1 MLLHIGRIQ
10 AKQGAGEQMWFIP
23 KAAARSGG
31 QRGTVSRKLCN
42 FYPHL
47 HLETV
52 FPALKLN
59 ICF

>member
-1 MLLHIGRIQ
+1 M
-10 AKQGAGEQMWFIP
+10 QGAGEQMWFIP

-52 FPALKLN
+52 FPALKLPQNCYIIMN